1 MANDLT
7 AEVLH
12 LAHERGSKPQAA
24 MTNLG
29 PNCLLLVEDD
39 PLVRLTVAML
49 MEDYGFQVSQAA
61 TAEEA
66 ISVMEGG
73 LDAPVLVTDV
83 GRLPMEHGVDHA
95 DELVT
100 DVDLGAGLT
109 GPQLAD
115 HLRKRR
121 PDLLVVFITGRPASL
136 GGRPTGPRE
145 AMLPKPFEAGALASL
160 VNRMVTSW
168 SGVP

>member
-1 MANDLT
+1 MANDPT

-12 LAHERGSKPQAA
+12 FASKRGSKPQAV

-66 ISVMEGG
+66 ISAMEGG
-73 LDAPVLVTDV
+73 LDAPV
-83 GRLPMEHGVDHA
+83 
-95 DELVT
+95 LVT

-115 HLRKRR
+115 HLRKQR
-121 PDLLVVFITGRPASL
+121 PELLVVFITGRPASL
-136 GGRPTGPRE
+136 GGRPTGPHE

-160 VNRMVTSW
+160 VNRMVTSRPGA
-168 SGVP
+168 S

>member
-83 GRLPMEHGVDHA
+83 
-95 DELVT
+95 
-100 DVDLGAGLT
+100 DLGAGLT